1 MNKAFILFVC
11 VSTLFVGCNNEN
23 NDNNNHGHSHL
34 ESLSH
39 TIYTNNTELFVEFTP
54 LIVGETTYF
63 AAHFTKLGNF
73 FIPIETGEVSL
84 QLIGKNDQPSYKATQ
99 PTSAGIFKLAL
110 KPINSGKYQL
120 KFILNT
126 KEYTDTITIN
136 NVIVYLDTKTAESK
150 QIKEKVKNEIVYLK
164 EQAWNVDFANQA
176 ILKQPFSEVIKTTG
190 HILPAQGD
198 EVLITATNSGII
210 TYTSDTKMIGSAVQK
225 GEALFT
231 IRGGGLT
238 ESNIDK
244 DYQEAKANYEKSKAD
259 FERAQLLIK
268 ENIIAQKEFQEIERN
283 YKNSQL
289 SYNTIAKNYSSNGK
303 SIVTP
308 IKGFVKNIMV
318 NEGQYV
324 EVGQTIASV
333 SQNQRLI
340 IKAEVAQKDY
350 AKLNSIASANFKTAY
365 DNTVYNTDSL
375 NGKLISYGKSS
386 DDHAYYIPVNFE
398 IDNKGA
404 IIPGSFIE
412 VYLKTN
418 TISDALLIPFSA
430 LIEEQGIYYVYVQ
443 TSGEAFEKRELKLG
457 ANDGFQIQV
466 LSGLEEN
473 ERVVTIGAYQI
484 KLASM
489 SGKMPAHGHEH

>member
-11 VSTLFVGCNNEN
+11 ISTLFVGCNNEN
-23 NDNNNHGHSHL
+23 NDKNNHGHSHL
-34 ESLSH
+34 EPIIF
-39 TIYTNNTELFVEFTP
+39 TVYTDKTELFVEFKP
-54 LIVGETTYF
+54 LIKGHVSKF
-63 AAHFTKLGNF
+63 AAHFTTLGENF
-73 FIPIETGEVSL
+73 KPVTEGSVSL
-84 QLIGKNDQPSYKATQ
+84 KLVGKNDQPSFKANK
-99 PTSAGIFKLAL
+99 PSSPGIFRLSLKPINTGKFDLIFILKTKEFSDTIVIENISVYPNEKLAL
-110 KPINSGKYQL
+110 KDVQERS
-120 KFILNT
+120 T
-126 KEYTDTITIN
+126 TE
-136 NVIVYLDTKTAESK
+136 
-150 QIKEKVKNEIVYLK
+150 EIVYLK
-164 EQAWNVDFANQA
+164 EQAWNVDFANQE
-176 ILKQPFSEVIKTTG
+176 ILKQPFSEIIKTTG

-198 EVLITATNSGII
+198 EVLVTATNSGII
-210 TYTSDTKMIGSAVQK
+210 TYSNNTKMIGSSVQK
-225 GEALFT
+225 GEVLFT

-244 DYQEAKANYEKSKAD
+244 EYQEAKANYEKSKAD
-259 FERAQLLIK
+259 FERAQLLVK

-283 YKNSQL
+283 YKNSQS

-303 SIVTP
+303 NIVAP
-308 IKGFVKNIMV
+308 IKGYVKNIMV

-324 EVGQTIASV
+324 EIGQSIASV

-350 AKLNSIASANFKTAY
+350 DKLNSISSANFKTAY

-386 DDHAYYIPVNFE
+386 NDHAYYIPVNFE

-412 VYLKTN
+412 VFLKSN
-418 TISDALLIPFSA
+418 TLDDALLIPFSA
-430 LIEEQGIYYVYVQ
+430 LIEAQGIYYAYVQ
-443 TSGEAFEKRELKLG
+443 TSGETFEKRELKLG
-457 ANDGFQIQV
+457 ANDGFQVQV
-466 LSGLEEN
+466 LDGIKEH
-473 ERVVTIGAYQI
+473 ERVVTHGAYQI